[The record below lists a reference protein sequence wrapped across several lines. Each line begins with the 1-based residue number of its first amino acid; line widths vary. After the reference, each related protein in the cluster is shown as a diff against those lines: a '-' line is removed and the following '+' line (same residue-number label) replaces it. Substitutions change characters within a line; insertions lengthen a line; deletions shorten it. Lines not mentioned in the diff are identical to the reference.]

1 MKSQVASR
9 IGLSYLA
16 GTSPAIILIWYFE
29 ELTRAFSF
37 TIVLLLGMAW
47 SWGSSRREL
56 SETRLKNQAI
66 DERAIPLEPSRVE
79 LVPTG
84 LWRRTL
90 PVLSRQVETV
100 RGQTEHAVSALTNQF
115 SGLVEKLEQTVRSTD
130 ERIVIGNL
138 SQILT
143 QSKSQLEELVAT
155 LGAAQKSRD
164 LVIRAVKDLTGYT
177 DEISSMASDVA
188 AFAAK
193 TNLLALNAA
202 IEAARAGD
210 AGRGF
215 AVVANEVRTLSGLSN
230 ETGHKMAEKAGAIS
244 AAIGSVV
251 NVAEQAATKDSATIA
266 DAEDAIVEV
275 IQRFNEVTKG
285 FSESAKTLRG
295 TSTQIRDEIEHML
308 VSLQFQDRTSQI
320 LTHVK
325 QDIEDL
331 AQLVE
336 RRFEASD
343 RGEALSDVD
352 VDTWL
357 RNMELSYTTHE
368 QRANHHGRR
377 SAGAG
382 NGVTYF

>member
-1 MKSQVASR
+1 
-9 IGLSYLA
+9 
-16 GTSPAIILIWYFE
+16 
-29 ELTRAFSF
+29 
-37 TIVLLLGMAW
+37 MAW
-47 SWGSSRREL
+47 SWGSCRREL
-56 SETRLKNQAI
+56 SETRLRNEAM
-66 DERAIPLEPSRVE
+66 DECANPLVPSRVE
-79 LVPTG
+79 LIPTG
-84 LWRRTL
+84 LWLRTL

-100 RGQTEHAVSALTNQF
+100 RGQTEDAVSALTNQF

-138 SQILT
+138 SQVLT

-155 LGAAQKSRD
+155 LGAAQNSRN

-177 DEISSMASDVA
+177 NEISSMASDVA

-244 AAIGSVV
+244 AAIGAVV
-251 NVAEQAATKDSATIA
+251 NVAEQSATNDSATIA

-285 FSESAKTLRG
+285 FSESAQTLRG
-295 TSTQIRDEIEHML
+295 TSTQIRDEIELML

-325 QDIEDL
+325 QDIENL

-336 RRFEASD
+336 RRSEASD
-343 RGEALSDVD
+343 QGEALSDVD

-357 RNMELSYTTHE
+357 RKMELSYTTHE

>member
-9 IGLSYLA
+9 IGLTYLA
-16 GTSPAIILIWYFE
+16 GVSPAIILTWYFG
-29 ELTRAFSF
+29 ELTHALSF
-37 TIVLLLGMAW
+37 TIVLLIGMAW
-47 SWGSSRREL
+47 SWGSCRREL
-56 SETRLKNQAI
+56 SETRLRNEAM
-66 DERAIPLEPSRVE
+66 DECANPLVPSRVE
-79 LVPTG
+79 LIPTG
-84 LWRRTL
+84 LWLRTL

-100 RGQTEHAVSALTNQF
+100 RGQTEDAVSALTNQF

-138 SQILT
+138 SQVLT

-177 DEISSMASDVA
+177 NEISSMASDVA

-244 AAIGSVV
+244 AAIGAVV
-251 NVAEQAATKDSATIA
+251 NVAEQSATNDSATIA

-285 FSESAKTLRG
+285 FSESAQTLRG
-295 TSTQIRDEIEHML
+295 TSTQIRDEIELML

-325 QDIEDL
+325 QDIENL

-336 RRFEASD
+336 RRSEASD
-343 RGEALSDVD
+343 QGEALSDVD

-357 RNMELSYTTHE
+357 RKMELSYTTHE